1 MKIYVNAEGVIYDV
15 GENITG
21 DTSLSEIEINDNGNP
36 FSGWSKGKICC
47 YKVAVQDGIVTMMTL
62 AVDSRIIRN
71 FDAVSPK
78 TFTKTAYTGDT
89 EITFYDVPDGNV
101 SVFIGGYSG
110 NYSVNRIQDRLTVS
124 FEPLADQTDI
134 TISIS

>member
-15 GENITG
+15 GENTTG
-21 DTSLSEIEINDNGNP
+21 EELREIEINDNGNP

-47 YKVAVQDGIVTMMTL
+47 YKVAVENGIVTMMTP

-78 TFTKTAYTGDT
+78 TYTKTAYIEDT
-89 EITFYDVPDGNV
+89 ELTFTDVP
-101 SVFIGGYSG
+101 SG
-110 NYSVNRIQDRLTVS
+110 NLTVYCPVNYTVERQDNKITMY
-124 FEPLADQTDI
+124 FEPLEEVTEI
-134 TISIS
+134 TISII